1 MLIVHLA
8 QSQYSNVCESNVIRY
23 KPLTLSLRHFKLLFQ
38 LFRFVDFYS
47 YEVVL
52 SSDIRKNIK
61 LAVDMKL

>member
-1 MLIVHLA
+1 MFLVHTA

-23 KPLTLSLRHFKLLFQ
+23 TPLTLSLRHFKLLFQ

-52 SSDIRKNIK
+52 SSDIRKK
-61 LAVDMKL
+61 T

>member
-1 MLIVHLA
+1 MFLVHTA

-23 KPLTLSLRHFKLLFQ
+23 EPLTLSLGHFKLFSQ

-52 SSDIRKNIK
+52 SSDIKKKQSI
-61 LAVDMKL
+61 

>member
-1 MLIVHLA
+1 MFLVHTA
-8 QSQYSNVCESNVIRY
+8 QSNVCESNVIRY

-52 SSDIRKNIK
+52 CSDIKKHKISG
-61 LAVDMKL
+61 